1 MKVQYFAT
9 LRDVTGKKEEDWQ
22 EPEATVGDLIRA
34 LVTRYGHAFERWVVK
49 DGDLWDLVIVLVNGH
64 DVRNL
69 QRFGTK
75 LAPGDTVVIFPPV
88 GGG

>member
-34 LVTRYGHAFERWVVK
+34 LVARYGHGFERWVVK

-69 QRFGTK
+69 QRFATK
-75 LAPGDTVVIFPPV
+75 LTSADTVVIFPPV